1 MDTSYFYVIDN
12 HVFSIYVFYLR
23 IKTSSDPI
31 NSIIYG
37 IVIETNQNVYVSNH
51 ILTKSALQA
60 KRNKKESNATEY
72 TWRSMGNKRR

>member
-23 IKTSSDPI
+23 ISDPI

>member
-1 MDTSYFYVIDN
+1 MYSVFMYF
-12 HVFSIYVFYLR
+12 IYEY
-23 IKTSSDPI
+23 PI

>member
-1 MDTSYFYVIDN
+1 MAHTVDTSYFYVIDN

-23 IKTSSDPI
+23 II

>member
-23 IKTSSDPI
+23 I
-31 NSIIYG
+31 IIYG

>member
-1 MDTSYFYVIDN
+1 MDTSYFYSLDN
-12 HVFSIYVFYLR
+12 HVLS
-23 IKTSSDPI
+23 SSDPI

>member
-1 MDTSYFYVIDN
+1 MDASYFYILDN
-12 HVFSIYVFYLR
+12 HELSIYTFYLR
-23 IKTSSDPI
+23 I
-31 NSIIYG
+31 IIYG
-37 IVIETNQNVYVSNH
+37 IVIETNQKVYVSKR

>member
-1 MDTSYFYVIDN
+1 MVTSYFYILDN
-12 HVFSIYVFYLR
+12 HEFSIYIFKR
-23 IKTSSDPI
+23 
-31 NSIIYG
+31 IIYG
-37 IVIETNQNVYVSNH
+37 IVIETNQKVYVSKR